1 MSSATLYRASGL
13 ALLLGALLGII
24 GNILSTALFPGNDPR
39 QYLTTLWVVV
49 SLVSL
54 IGPLLLLLGLP
65 GIARASGPACW
76 LAGVHRLF
84 LTFIGSFSSRV
95 SRRFRFAR
103 LSLARSGCS

>member
-76 LAGVHRLF
+76 LAGVHRLYPDVYRRLSLHEF
-84 LTFIGSFSSRV
+84 LSR
-95 SRRFRFAR
+95 RFAR